1 MSIYVCPICGYEYD
15 GQLGDPDHG
24 IAPGTRWEDLPDTWT
39 CPICGAEKADF
50 VLKGGSFSEEGTES
64 EAFSQSEHP
73 DEDRDPQR
81 ELNAQ
86 ELAALFDN
94 LSKGCL
100 KQYRTEEA
108 GLFTELSAYY
118 RARVAPMT
126 GDLTDLLELAR
137 LDLETGFSQASKT
150 AVAYSDR
157 GALRALAWSEKVTR
171 ILVSILRKDSEA
183 QKVPISD
190 TRIFVCE
197 VCGFIYI
204 GDEVPE
210 ICPVCKVPGF
220 KLTRMQ
226 GGV

>member
-39 CPICGAEKADF
+39 CPICGAEKVDF
-50 VLKGGSFSEEGTES
+50 VFKGGSLSEEGAEPGV
-64 EAFSQSEHP
+64 HP

-137 LDLETGFSQASKT
+137 LDLETGFSQAGKT
-150 AVAYSDR
+150 AVAYNDR

-171 ILVSILRKDSEA
+171 ILVSILRKDSEG
-183 QKVPISD
+183 KKMPISD

-204 GDEVPE
+204 GNEAPE

>member
-15 GQLGDPDHG
+15 GLLGNPDHG

-50 VLKGGSFSEEGTES
+50 VLQGGSLSKEGTGP
-64 EAFSQSEHP
+64 EAIPSSVHQ
-73 DEDRDPQR
+73 DEDKDSLW
-81 ELNAQ
+81 ELGTQ

-100 KQYRTEEA
+100 KQYRVEEA

-118 RARVAPMT
+118 HALEVPMK
-126 GDLTDLLELAR
+126 GDFADLLERAR
-137 LDLETGFSQASKT
+137 QDLEKAFPEANKAAGAF
-150 AVAYSDR
+150 SDR

-171 ILVSILRKDSEA
+171 ILLSILRKDSVA
-183 QKVPISD
+183 KKAPLKD

-204 GDEVPE
+204 GDEAPD
-210 ICPVCKVPGF
+210 ICPVCKVPGY

-226 GGV
+226 KEG